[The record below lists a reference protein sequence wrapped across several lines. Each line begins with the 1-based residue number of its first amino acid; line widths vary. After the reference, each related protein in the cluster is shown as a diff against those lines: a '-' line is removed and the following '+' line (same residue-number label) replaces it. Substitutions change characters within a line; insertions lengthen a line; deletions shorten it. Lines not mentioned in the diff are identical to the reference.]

1 MGFYE
6 NIVHKFEELPIA
18 MLDGVVVSDRVM
30 ECGRELV
37 NCLSEWPLTYKMS
50 RQLGFTPGTFRNA
63 QSSLGPQ
70 LFFHMFSP
78 QPGGHGK
85 NVMSI
90 SRSGGIRPSRSA
102 FILWAN
108 PRAGG
113 SCTMMNRQRCA
124 RSSSDRLE
132 SAKKVRV
139 ACWWSNVRVLIQQ
152 SNSPNIFVY
161 FSHLSAVLD
170 LFILGGQMMV
180 II

>member
-1 MGFYE
+1 MGFYK
-6 NIVHKFEELPIA
+6 NIVHKFQELPIA
-18 MLDGVVVSDRVM
+18 KGHGMWPWISELPVRMAIDLQNVSATWVYPRYFSECSEFSRSPVVF
-30 ECGRELV
+30 
-37 NCLSEWPLTYKMS
+37 PY
-50 RQLGFTPGTFRNA
+50 
-63 QSSLGPQ
+63 
-70 LFFHMFSP
+70 MFSP

-152 SNSPNIFVY
+152 SNSPNIFCIFFTSVCSIGSVHFGGPDDGNY
-161 FSHLSAVLD
+161 LK
-170 LFILGGQMMV
+170 LGQQL
-180 II
+180 

>member
-1 MGFYE
+1 
-6 NIVHKFEELPIA
+6 

-90 SRSGGIRPSRSA
+90 SRSGWIRPSRSA